1 VNKTKIEW
9 CDSTW
14 NPATGCLHGCEY
26 CYARKIADRFGGEYC
41 YDTDGITVKGGIIHY
56 LDKPLYKALSSKCVD
71 GEEVYAKE
79 IIAPYP
85 YYFEPTFHKY
95 RLEEPAKKTRGKN
108 IFVCSMA
115 DLFGEWVP
123 QEWINEVF
131 DACDNAQQHNYL
143 FLTKN
148 AKGYERAIDN
158 FACEDRGS
166 EDCNELFKNF
176 WFGVSIT
183 NQDDIYKADKLQE
196 LPEGHR
202 FLSIEPIQ
210 GPIKFNINFN
220 RCPICGSDGVYED
233 NPNTAAGQPKY
244 YCEDCEWEG
253 NDERDLKPSIEWIII
268 GVETGNRKNKII
280 IKKEWIDRFV
290 EQCKK
295 YNIPVFMKDSLISIV
310 GEENMLRE
318 FPAELMR

>member
-1 VNKTKIEW
+1 MKVREKMNKTKIEW

-14 NPATGCLHGCEY
+14 NPVTGCLNECEY
-26 CYARKIADRFGGEYC
+26 CYARKIAERFGREHKGLKNF
-41 YDTDGITVKGGIIHY
+41 DGLVVLEQPFESYTKCMDVKA
-56 LDKPLYKALSSKCVD
+56 D
-71 GEEVYAKE
+71 
-79 IIAPYP
+79 PYP
-85 YYFEPTFHKY
+85 YGFEPTFHKY
-95 RLEEPAKKTRGKN
+95 RLEEPAKRTKGQN
-108 IFVCSMA
+108 VFVCSMA

-131 DACDNAQQHNYL
+131 EACDNAQHHNYL

-158 FACEDRGS
+158 YACEDRGS

-196 LPEGHR
+196 VPEGHR

-233 NPNTAAGQPKY
+233 NPNTAAGQLKY

-253 NDERDLKPSIEWIII
+253 DEDLKPSIEWIII

-318 FPAELMR
+318 FPEVLRR